1 MVLFTGCGKNDDTEV
16 NNNLINNISYGEK
29 YFHTSNIADHDL
41 EDKSSY
47 YVINEN
53 GTGEYHL
60 YQTYDYSDVITDYII
75 KFTYKIVDEHTIV
88 CIFDLVEYIQE
99 IENPSNKNKYWVRKL
114 TTSKDVVI
122 ETKYLNDNEYE
133 SYYIIKE

>member
-1 MVLFTGCGKNDDTEV
+1 M
-16 NNNLINNISYGEK
+16 
-29 YFHTSNIADHDL
+29 
-41 EDKSSY
+41 EDKSTY
-47 YVINEN
+47 YVIDEN

-88 CIFDLVEYIQE
+88 CIFDSVEYIQE

-122 ETKYLNDNEYE
+122 ETKYLNDIEHE